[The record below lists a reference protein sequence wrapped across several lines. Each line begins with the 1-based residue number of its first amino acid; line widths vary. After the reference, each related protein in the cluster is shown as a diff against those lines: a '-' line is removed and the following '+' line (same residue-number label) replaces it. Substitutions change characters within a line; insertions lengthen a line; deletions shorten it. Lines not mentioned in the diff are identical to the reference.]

1 MAVEMSPPVPSR
13 PRRFPNVGIW
23 TEVEERKP
31 VEEQL
36 RESKQRTL
44 AFCDNSPNPIFLKDT
59 ELRYLYVNREFER
72 ALRIDREQ
80 VRGKRDLDLFAPEQ
94 ASTFQ
99 ANDLKVLEAGV
110 PIEFEEVAQ
119 HEDGPHTSIVHKFP
133 LLDAAGKIYAIGGIV
148 TDITER
154 IRSRE
159 ALERAQEELERVA
172 RITMMGELTA
182 SIAHEINQP
191 LTSIVSN
198 ANACSRMLSAKSPD
212 MKEIAAA
219 VADIAEEAT
228 HASEVIS
235 RIRMFLKNGARVRA
249 PVYLNEIIREVLTL
263 IRGEILKNQIAIR
276 IELCAELP
284 PVLGDRVELQ
294 QVILNLIM
302 NGIEA
307 MTSITNVSRK
317 LLIQSGT
324 LEPPGVLVSVQDTGV
339 GIDPRNMHRIFD
351 PFFTSK
357 LGGMGMGLSIGRS
370 IIEAHGGRLWVE
382 SQSDRGAVFQFTLP
396 ILDGGTPW

>member
-1 MAVEMSPPVPSR
+1 MN
-13 PRRFPNVGIW
+13 FGIW

-36 RESKQRTL
+36 RECEQRTR
-44 AFCDNSPNPIFLKDT
+44 AFWDNSPNLIFLKDT

-72 ALRIDREQ
+72 ALRINREQ
-80 VRGKRDLDLFAPEQ
+80 IRGKSDLDLFAPEQ

-159 ALERAQEELERVA
+159 ALDRAQEELERIA

-212 MKEIAAA
+212 MKEIADA

-263 IRGEILKNQIAIR
+263 IRGEILKNQIAIQ

-317 LLIQSGT
+317 LLIRSDT
-324 LEPPGVLVSVQDTGV
+324 FEPPAVLVSVQDTGV

-370 IIEAHGGRLWVE
+370 IIESHGGRLWVE

-396 ILDGGTPW
+396 ILDGGAPW

>member
-1 MAVEMSPPVPSR
+1 MSAFGLGV
-13 PRRFPNVGIW
+13 
-23 TEVEERKP
+23 ERKP

-36 RESKQRTL
+36 RESELRTR
-44 AFCDNSPNPIFLKDT
+44 AFCDNSPNLIFLKDT

-72 ALRIDREQ
+72 ALRVDREQ
-80 VRGKRDLDLFAPEQ
+80 IRGKRDLDLFAPEQ
-94 ASTFQ
+94 AATFK

-110 PIEFEEVAQ
+110 PIEFEEVAL

-154 IRSRE
+154 KRSRQ
-159 ALERAQEELERVA
+159 ALQLAQEELERVA
-172 RITMMGELTA
+172 RVTIMGELTA

-191 LTSIVSN
+191 LTRIVTN
-198 ANACSRMLSAKSPD
+198 ANACSRMLGAKSPD

-219 VADIAEEAT
+219 VADIAEAAT

-235 RIRMFLKNGARVRA
+235 RIRMLLKKGILERE
-249 PVYLNEIIREVLTL
+249 PVYLNEIIRGVLTL
-263 IRGEILKNQIAIR
+263 TQGEILKNQIVMQTD
-276 IELCAELP
+276 LCAELP
-284 PVLGDRVELQ
+284 PILGDRVELQ
-294 QVILNLIM
+294 QVVLNLII

-307 MTSITNVSRK
+307 MTSITNAPRK
-317 LLIQSGT
+317 LLIRSVA
-324 LEPPGVLVSVQDTGV
+324 LEPDAVLVSVQDTGV
-339 GIDPRNMHRIFD
+339 GIDPRNMHRIFE

-370 IIEAHGGRLWVE
+370 IIESHEGRLWVE
-382 SQSDRGAVFQFTLP
+382 SRPDRGAVFQFTLP
-396 ILDGGTPW
+396 ISDGGGPWQISPR

>member
-1 MAVEMSPPVPSR
+1 VNFAIR
-13 PRRFPNVGIW
+13 

-36 RESKQRTL
+36 RESEQRTR
-44 AFCDNSPNPIFLKDT
+44 AFWDNSPNLIFLKDT

-72 ALRIDREQ
+72 ALRINREQ
-80 VRGKRDLDLFAPEQ
+80 IRGKSDLDLFAPEQ

-133 LLDAAGKIYAIGGIV
+133 VLDAAGKIYAIGGIV

-154 IRSRE
+154 IRSTE
-159 ALERAQEELERVA
+159 ALERAQEELERIA

-212 MKEIAAA
+212 MKEIADA
-219 VADIAEEAT
+219 VKDIAEEAT

-235 RIRMFLKNGARVRA
+235 RIRMFLNNGARVRA

-263 IRGEILKNQIAIR
+263 IRGEILKNQIAIQ

-370 IIEAHGGRLWVE
+370 IIESHGGRLWVE

-396 ILDGGTPW
+396 ILDGGAPW

>member
-1 MAVEMSPPVPSR
+1 
-13 PRRFPNVGIW
+13 
-23 TEVEERKP
+23 
-31 VEEQL
+31 
-36 RESKQRTL
+36 
-44 AFCDNSPNPIFLKDT
+44 
-59 ELRYLYVNREFER
+59 
-72 ALRIDREQ
+72 
-80 VRGKRDLDLFAPEQ
+80 
-94 ASTFQ
+94 
-99 ANDLKVLEAGV
+99 
-110 PIEFEEVAQ
+110 
-119 HEDGPHTSIVHKFP
+119 
-133 LLDAAGKIYAIGGIV
+133 
-148 TDITER
+148 
-154 IRSRE
+154 
-159 ALERAQEELERVA
+159 
-172 RITMMGELTA
+172 MGELTA

-212 MKEIAAA
+212 MKEIADA
-219 VADIAEEAT
+219 VADIAEEAA

-263 IRGEILKNQIAIR
+263 IRGEILKNQIAIQ

-382 SQSDRGAVFQFTLP
+382 SQPDRGAVFQFTLP
-396 ILDGGTPW
+396 ILDGGAPWQISPR

>member
-1 MAVEMSPPVPSR
+1 MSPPFPSH
-13 PRRFPNVGIW
+13 PRRFANVGIW
-23 TEVEERKP
+23 TKVEEREP
-31 VEEQL
+31 VEERL
-36 RESKQRTL
+36 RESELRSR
-44 AFCDNSPNPIFLKDT
+44 AFCDNSPNLIFLKDT

-72 ALRIDREQ
+72 ALRVDREQ
-80 VRGKRDLDLFAPEQ
+80 VRGKRDLDLFAAEQ
-94 ASTFQ
+94 ASTFE
-99 ANDLKVLEAGV
+99 ANDLEVLEAGV

-119 HEDGPHTSIVHKFP
+119 HEDGPHTGIVHKFP
-133 LLDAAGKIYAIGGIV
+133 LFDVAGKIYAIGGIV

-154 IRSRE
+154 KRSRE
-159 ALERAQEELERVA
+159 ALQLAREELERVA

-198 ANACSRMLSAKSPD
+198 ANACSRMLGAKSPD

-235 RIRMFLKNGARVRA
+235 RIRMFLKDGARVRA

-263 IRGEILKNQIAIR
+263 TRGEILKNHIAMQ

-294 QVILNLIM
+294 QVVLNLIM

-307 MTSITNVSRK
+307 MALVTNTSRK
-317 LLIQSGT
+317 LLIRS
-324 LEPPGVLVSVQDTGV
+324 EPSEPGAVLVWVQDAGL
-339 GIDPRNMHRIFD
+339 GIDPQNMHRIFE

-357 LGGMGMGLSIGRS
+357 LGGMGMGLSICRS

-382 SQSDRGAVFQFTLP
+382 SQPNHGAVFKFTLP
-396 ILDGGTPW
+396 ISGGGTP